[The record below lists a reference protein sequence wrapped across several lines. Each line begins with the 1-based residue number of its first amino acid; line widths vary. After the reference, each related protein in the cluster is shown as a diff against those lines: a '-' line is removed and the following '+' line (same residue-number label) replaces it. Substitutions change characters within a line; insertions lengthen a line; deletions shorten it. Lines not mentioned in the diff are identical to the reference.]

1 MSQDRSTQ
9 ITRRD
14 VLITTGAMLPAGLVA
29 GRLLSPASAR
39 AGEAKIPTR
48 VLGKTG
54 RELSLMTLGCGHLR
68 ASFMDLG
75 QAGQI
80 VNRALE
86 LGVNSID
93 TAPNYEESEDYLG
106 EILKNQREKVFLAT
120 KNEEATY
127 KEGWELLRKSLKRLK
142 TDYLDLVYIHNL
154 GMEGRFADVKELLGP
169 QGILA
174 ALVEAKKQGVVKAI
188 GVSGHLYP
196 SRFKAV
202 VERDEIDVLLCA
214 VNFVARHQYN
224 FEEKVFEPARR
235 KNMGLIAMKVMGGA
249 GNWSDG
255 KARLA
260 DENLDTCVRYAL
272 GLPGVCTANLG
283 VRSLEELEAAVQR
296 VKNFKPLSE
305 EEKQSVDQRGRELA
319 NAWGPMYG
327 TPVA

>member
-1 MSQDRSTQ
+1 MSHEPSIQLS
-9 ITRRD
+9 RRD
-14 VLITTGAMLPAGLVA
+14 VLKTTGALLPAGLAA
-29 GRLLSPASAR
+29 GSLFTPVSSR
-39 AGEAKIPTR
+39 GEEVKMPTR
-48 VLGKTG
+48 VLGGTG

-75 QAGQI
+75 KAGQI
-80 VNRALE
+80 VHRALE

-93 TAPNYEESEDYLG
+93 TAPNYDESEDYLG
-106 EILKNQREKVFLAT
+106 EILQGKREKVFLAT
-120 KNEEATY
+120 KNEAAAY
-127 KEGWELLRKSLKRLK
+127 KEGWELLRKSLKRLQ
-142 TDYLDLVYIHNL
+142 TEYLDLVYIHNL

-196 SRFKAV
+196 TRFKAV
-202 VERDEIDVLLCA
+202 LERDEIDVFMCA

-224 FEEKVFEPARR
+224 FEEKVFEPAQQ
-235 KNMGLIAMKVMGGA
+235 KNKGLIAMKVLGGA
-249 GNWSDG
+249 GNWSGG

-260 DENLDTCVRYAL
+260 DENLDLCVRYAL
-272 GLPGVCTANLG
+272 GIPGVCSANLG
-283 VRSLEELEAAVQR
+283 VRTLDELEAAVQR
-296 VKNFKPLSE
+296 VRNFKPFTE
-305 EEKQSVDQRGRELA
+305 AEKKTVEQRGRELA